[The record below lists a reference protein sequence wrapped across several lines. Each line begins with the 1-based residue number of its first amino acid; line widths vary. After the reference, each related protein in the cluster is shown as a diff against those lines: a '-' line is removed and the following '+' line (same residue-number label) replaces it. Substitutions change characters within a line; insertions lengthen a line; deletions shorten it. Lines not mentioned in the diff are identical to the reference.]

1 MVEMKERSFLRI
13 LENVFF
19 YLEKDFRIFL
29 ILILN
34 INLRYSWINGG

>member
-1 MVEMKERSFLRI
+1 MEMKERSFLRI

>member
-1 MVEMKERSFLRI
+1 MEMKERSFLRI

-29 ILILN
+29 VFILN

>member
-29 ILILN
+29 VLILN